1 MYLYF
6 TNIMKY
12 VLNYKYKI
20 IFSFFYNYIMK
31 RIYSMW
37 LYSNNSSRL
46 SIYLYYLIYIMNN
59 TE

>member
-46 SIYLYYLIYIMNN
+46 SIYLYYLIHIMNN